1 MSPWPVRLLAI
12 SGVLF
17 LAGWGLAVA
26 FWDGGYS
33 TGASEL
39 FWRIGGL
46 MVYASVPTFLIAAI
60 WALATLARAAARRWH
75 DPTV

>member
-26 FWDGGYS
+26 FRDGGYS

-46 MVYASVPTFLIAAI
+46 MVYASVPTFLIGAA
-60 WALATLARAAARRWH
+60 WGVAALVRR
-75 DPTV
+75 VF